1 MSQVETKMTRTGTRV
16 VPYRKDLRPHF
27 ERLNRAWIER
37 HFVLEEADLAEMRDP
52 HAAFLAP
59 GGQIFFVEE
68 EGHIVGT
75 CAIAPHAGHSG
86 EFHLSK
92 MAVAEEAR
100 GRGHG
105 DRLMQAAIAF
115 ARDAGARS
123 ITLVSN
129 RRLTPALRLY
139 EKHGF
144 RAVPLDPDEQYVRAD
159 IKMRLDLKEK

>member
-1 MSQVETKMTRTGTRV
+1 MSRAETMPAKSAVRV
-16 VPYRKDLRPHF
+16 VPYREELRPHF
-27 ERLNRAWIER
+27 ERLNRDWIER
-37 HFVLEEADLAEMRDP
+37 HFALEEADLAEMRDP

-59 GGQIFFVEE
+59 GGQIFFIEE
-68 EGHIVGT
+68 EGEIVGT

-86 EFHLSK
+86 EYHLSK

-105 DRLMQAAIAF
+105 DRLMQAAVAF
-115 ARDAGARS
+115 ARAAGARS

-129 RRLTPALRLY
+129 KRLTPALRLY

-144 RAVPLDPDEQYVRAD
+144 RAVPLDPDEQYARAD
-159 IKMRLDLKEK
+159 IKMRLGLEGK